1 MLDAGRLRAGQRVA
15 ADEARVVDLRRT
27 SSRLVEPTS
36 VTTHAG
42 AAAASA
48 SRTAPGS
55 ARTGAATK
63 AAVAPASASAG
74 DPHAA
79 LIAPCSSALSS
90 TPGAGS

>member
-1 MLDAGRLRAGQRVA
+1 MKRGSSTSP
-15 ADEARVVDLRRT
+15 T

-48 SRTAPGS
+48 SRTASGS
-55 ARTGAATK
+55 TRTGAATK

-74 DPHAA
+74 VAHAV
-79 LIAPCSSALSS
+79 LIAPCSSARSS